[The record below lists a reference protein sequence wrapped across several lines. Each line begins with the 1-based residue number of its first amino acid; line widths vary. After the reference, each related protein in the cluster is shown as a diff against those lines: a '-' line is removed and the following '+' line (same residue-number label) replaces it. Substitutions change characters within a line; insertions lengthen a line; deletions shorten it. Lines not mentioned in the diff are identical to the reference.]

1 MRRNLFWRAAAR
13 GRVPHLCALTL
24 VCLSALVPAAPADA
38 EPYRTV
44 ATPVRLVPTGPVPT
58 SVKGLGD
65 YFGALEIDAA
75 GDGLVVV
82 NRLGLEKYLLGLNE
96 VPPDWPPEA
105 LRAQAIAART
115 YALWTLSRPPA
126 GSAAT
131 YGFDICASTECQV
144 FTGAGVLSTPDGDR
158 WMEAVEAT
166 SGRALLYEDKP
177 ILARYH
183 SVSGGRTLDNSE
195 AFPEEPDFPYLRGV
209 PSPTE
214 EASPLD
220 RWRVSFPLDD
230 LRAMLQ
236 RGGWWDGGDLT
247 EVRSLPSRTGLHYPD
262 ILLRG
267 PERRLVRTAEE
278 FRDLVGNIAPR
289 AHPTRYPSVAATPTG
304 RLPETFP
311 SNRMSV
317 STEAGV
323 VEVRG
328 RGWGHGVGMS
338 QWGAYGL
345 ARRGNDAAEILAHYY
360 RGAELGE
367 VPSRRPLEVGIDWGR
382 RHVEVTGAFRLV
394 DASGRAVVKSAVGT
408 WGLSWDAPGV
418 VSVTAP
424 AGLERP
430 LALTVLRAPAR
441 VRPGGLARI
450 QVALTRPAQ
459 IRAAGGGRSSEPAI
473 GAAGK
478 DRVAWR
484 APATPGRYR
493 VEVRADAGGG
503 RRAREVVTIAVVGS
517 ETAPASGSGEGGSGI
532 IAVIGAALGLALI
545 AIGASAFAGTMRT

>member
-1 MRRNLFWRAAAR
+1 MRVNAGLAGTRLL
-13 GRVPHLCALTL
+13 VLTCALTCAL
-24 VCLSALVPAAPADA
+24 PGSAAGA

-44 ATPVRLVPTGPVPT
+44 STPLRLIPTGPVPT
-58 SVKGLGD
+58 SVRGLSD
-65 YFGALEIDAA
+65 YFGVLEIDAA
-75 GDGLVVV
+75 GDGLVIV
-82 NRLGLEKYLLGLNE
+82 NRLPLEQYLLGLSE
-96 VPPDWPPEA
+96 VPPDWPREA

-115 YALWTLSRPPA
+115 YALWTLARPPA

-144 FTGAGVLSTPDGDR
+144 FTGADVLSTRDGDR
-158 WMEAVEAT
+158 WVEAVKDT
-166 SGRALLYEDKP
+166 SGRALLYRGNP

-214 EASPLD
+214 GASPLD

-230 LRAMLQ
+230 LREMLE
-236 RGGWWDGGDLT
+236 RAGWWSGGELT
-247 EVRSLPSRTGLHYPD
+247 EVATVPSRAGLHYPD
-262 ILLRG
+262 VVFSG
-267 PERRLVRTAEE
+267 PGRRIVRTAQE
-278 FRDLVGNIAPR
+278 FRETIGAIAPLE
-289 AHPTRYPSVAATPTG
+289 HPNRYPSVAPMVSG

-311 SNRMSV
+311 SNRMNV
-317 STEAGV
+317 STENGFV
-323 VEVRG
+323 QVDG

-338 QWGAYGL
+338 QWGAHGL
-345 ARRGNDAAEILAHYY
+345 AIEGAEAADILAHYY

-367 VPSRRPLEVGIDWGR
+367 VPSQRPLDVGLDWGR
-382 RHVEVTGAFRLV
+382 RHVEATGAFRLV
-394 DASGRAVVKSAVGT
+394 DASGRALVKSAVGT

-418 VSVTAP
+418 ASISAP

-430 LALTVLRAPAR
+430 LALTVLQAPDR
-441 VRPGGLARI
+441 VGPGELARI

-459 IRAAGGGRSSEPAI
+459 IRAVGGGRSSEPAI

-484 APATPGRYR
+484 APAAPGRYR
-493 VEVRADAGGG
+493 IELRADAGGG

-517 ETAPASGSGEGGSGI
+517 EAAPPSGPAGGPSGI

-545 AIGASAFAGTMRT
+545 AIGASAFAGTMRR

>member
-1 MRRNLFWRAAAR
+1 
-13 GRVPHLCALTL
+13 
-24 VCLSALVPAAPADA
+24 
-38 EPYRTV
+38 
-44 ATPVRLVPTGPVPT
+44 
-58 SVKGLGD
+58 
-65 YFGALEIDAA
+65 
-75 GDGLVVV
+75 VVV
-82 NRLGLEKYLLGLNE
+82 NRLGLEEYLLGLNE

-126 GSAAT
+126 GAAAT

-144 FTGAGVLSTPDGDR
+144 FTGADVLSAPAGER
-158 WMEAVEAT
+158 WMAAVEAT
-166 SGRALLYEDKP
+166 SGRALLYEDEP

-183 SVSGGRTLDNSE
+183 SVSGGHTLDNSE
-195 AFPEEPDFPYLRGV
+195 AFPEESDFPYLRGV

-230 LRAMLQ
+230 LQKMLARA
-236 RGGWWDGGDLT
+236 GWWDEGELT
-247 EVRSLPSRTGLHYPD
+247 DVRTVPSREGLHYPD
-262 ILLRG
+262 VSFSG
-267 PERRLVRTAEE
+267 AGRRFVRSAQE
-278 FRDLVGNIAPR
+278 FRDSIGAIAPQVR
-289 AHPTRYPSVAATPTG
+289 PNRYPSVAPTATG

-311 SNRMSV
+311 SNRV
-317 STEAGV
+317 TISTDGGF
-323 VEVRG
+323 VEVEG

-345 ARRGNDAAEILAHYY
+345 ARRGDAAEEILAHYY
-360 RGAELGE
+360 RGAELGR
-367 VPSRRPLEVGIDWGR
+367 VPAPRRLDVGVDWGR
-382 RHVEVTGAFRLV
+382 RHVEATGAFRLV

-430 LALTVLRAPAR
+430 LALTVLRAPDR
-441 VRPGGLARI
+441 VRPRGVARI
-450 QVALTRPAQ
+450 EVALTRPAQ

-473 GAAGK
+473 SAAGK

-503 RRAREVVTIAVVGS
+503 RRAREVVTIAVVDS
-517 ETAPASGSGEGGSGI
+517 ETAPSSGPAGGGSGI
-532 IAVIGAALGLALI
+532 IAVIGTALGLALI
-545 AIGASAFAGTMRT
+545 AIGASAFASTMRR

>member
-1 MRRNLFWRAAAR
+1 MRGRARLADGGSLVACLLAAA
-13 GRVPHLCALTL
+13 LLM
-24 VCLSALVPAAPADA
+24 PAPGARA

-44 ATPVRLVPTGPVPT
+44 AAPLRLVPTGPVPT
-58 SVKGLGD
+58 SLTGLND
-65 YFGALEIDAA
+65 YFGVLEIDAA
-75 GDGLVVV
+75 GDGLVVI
-82 NRLGLEKYLLGLNE
+82 NRLSLEKYLLGLNE
-96 VPPDWPPEA
+96 VPPDWPAEA

-115 YALWTLSRPPA
+115 YALWTTSRPPA

-144 FTGAGVLSTPDGDR
+144 FTGAGVLAAPDGAR
-158 WMEAVEAT
+158 WMDAVEAT
-166 SGRALLYEDKP
+166 SGRALLYEGEP

-183 SVSGGRTLDNSE
+183 SVSGGHTLDNSQ

-230 LRAMLQ
+230 LRGILQ
-236 RGGWWDGGDLT
+236 QGGWWDDSELT
-247 EVRSLPSRTGLHYPD
+247 EVRSLPSDRRLPYPD
-262 ILLRG
+262 ILFRG
-267 PERRLVRTAEE
+267 PSRRLVRTAQE
-278 FRDLVGNIAPR
+278 FRELVGPIAAR
-289 AHPTRYPSVAATPTG
+289 AHPNRYPSVAATSTG

-311 SNRMSV
+311 SNRMTV
-317 STEAGV
+317 STEGGF

-338 QWGAYGL
+338 QWGAHGL
-345 ARRGNDAAEILAHYY
+345 ALRGDDAEEILAHYY

-367 VPSRRPLEVGIDWGR
+367 VASGRPLDVGIDWGR
-382 RHVEVTGAFRLV
+382 RHVEATGAFRLV
-394 DASGRAVVKSAVGT
+394 DASGRPLVDNAVGT
-408 WGLSWDAPGV
+408 WGFSWDGPGV

-424 AGLERP
+424 AGLDRP
-430 LALTVLRAPAR
+430 LAVTVVRAPDR
-441 VRPGGLARI
+441 VRSGGIARI

-459 IRAAGGGRSSEPAI
+459 IHAAGGGRSSEPAI

-478 DRVAWR
+478 DRVAWP
-484 APATPGRYR
+484 APAKPGRYR

-503 RRAREVVTIAVVGS
+503 RRAREVVTIEVVGS
-517 ETAPASGSGEGGSGI
+517 TSQPPSRGGGGSGI
-532 IAVIGAALGLALI
+532 VALIGAALGVALI
-545 AIGASAFAGTMRT
+545 AIGASAFASTMRR

>member
-1 MRRNLFWRAAAR
+1 MR
-13 GRVPHLCALTL
+13 GRARLGMTRVLVVACVLMGALL
-24 VCLSALVPAAPADA
+24 LPGSPSRA

-44 ATPVRLVPTGPVPT
+44 STPLRLIPTGPVPT
-58 SVKGLGD
+58 SVKGLSD
-65 YFGALEIDAA
+65 YFGVLEIDAA

-82 NRLGLEKYLLGLNE
+82 NRLPLEQYLLGLNE

-115 YALWTLSRPPA
+115 YALWTLARPPA

-144 FTGAGVLSTPDGDR
+144 FTGADVLSTRDGGR
-158 WMEAVEAT
+158 WIEAVRDT
-166 SGRALLYEDKP
+166 SGRALLYRGDP

-214 EASPLD
+214 GASPLD

-230 LRAMLQ
+230 LREMLE
-236 RGGWWDGGDLT
+236 RAGWWSGGELT
-247 EVRSLPSRTGLHYPD
+247 GVATIPSRAGLHYPD
-262 ILLRG
+262 VVFSG
-267 PERRLVRTAEE
+267 PRRRIVRTAQE
-278 FRDLVGNIAPR
+278 FRETIGAIAPLE
-289 AHPTRYPSVAATPTG
+289 HPNRYPSVAPMASG

-311 SNRMSV
+311 SNRMNV
-317 STEAGV
+317 STENGFV
-323 VEVRG
+323 QVDG

-345 ARRGNDAAEILAHYY
+345 ALEGAEAADILGHYY

-367 VPSRRPLEVGIDWGR
+367 VTERRALDVGVDWGR
-382 RHVEVTGAFRLV
+382 RHVEATGAFRVV
-394 DASGRAVVKSAVGT
+394 DASGRALVKSAVGT

-418 VSVTAP
+418 VSISAP
-424 AGLERP
+424 AGLQRP
-430 LALTVLRAPAR
+430 LALTVLRAPDR
-441 VRPGGLARI
+441 VGPGDLARI

-459 IRAAGGGRSSEPAI
+459 IRAVGGGRSSELAI

-478 DRVAWR
+478 DRVEWR
-484 APATPGRYR
+484 APAAPGRYR
-493 VEVRADAGGG
+493 VVVRADAGGG
-503 RRAREVVTIAVVGS
+503 RRAREVVTIAVAGS
-517 ETAPASGSGEGGSGI
+517 EAAPAPGPAGGGSGI

-545 AIGASAFAGTMRT
+545 AIGASAFAGTMRR